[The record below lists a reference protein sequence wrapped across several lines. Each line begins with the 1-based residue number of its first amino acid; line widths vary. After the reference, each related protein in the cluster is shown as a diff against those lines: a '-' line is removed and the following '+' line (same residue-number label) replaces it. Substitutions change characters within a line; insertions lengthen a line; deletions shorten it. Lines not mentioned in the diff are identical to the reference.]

1 VICQCSASAN
11 ADMQHLKTLFAI
23 HFSGVFF
30 NQSSCSIKLLDQLKL
45 HATACVVG
53 GQHVSRGTTRGA
65 WVGGGEVYCL
75 DAQGLNSPPIHPL
88 ALHHFQALA
97 KCGCSGSSFRPAGR
111 EGLGE
116 SGGGERN
123 QKISH
128 SKKPKMQF
136 TTQPPPQR
144 PQSPRKLSTSPQ
156 ATLKPPSQGLRCLA
170 LPTRVFLSNSAF
182 NCFT

>member
-1 VICQCSASAN
+1 MICQCSASAN

-75 DAQGLNSPPIHPL
+75 DAQGLNSPPINPL

-97 KCGCSGSSFRPAGR
+97 KFGCSSPSFPRR
-111 EGLGE
+111 
-116 SGGGERN
+116 GERGWGKVGAAREIKKYPF
-123 QKISH
+123 QKAKNAIHQPATTTTPTIS
-128 SKKPKMQF
+128 P
-136 TTQPPPQR
+136 
-144 PQSPRKLSTSPQ
+144 
-156 ATLKPPSQGLRCLA
+156 
-170 LPTRVFLSNSAF
+170 
-182 NCFT
+182 